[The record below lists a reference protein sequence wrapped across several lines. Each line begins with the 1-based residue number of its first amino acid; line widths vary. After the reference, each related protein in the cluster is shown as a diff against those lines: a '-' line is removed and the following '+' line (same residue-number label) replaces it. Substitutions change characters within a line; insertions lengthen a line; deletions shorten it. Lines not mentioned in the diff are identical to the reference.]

1 MFIRLGDEVH
11 HLRMDGPPGSPAV
24 VFLNSLGTD
33 LRIWDGVV
41 ERMAGSVRTVRY
53 DMRGHGL
60 TTAASPPYSIS
71 DLASDLER
79 IIDTLQLSRVA
90 LCGISVGGMVATEV
104 AANRPGQIS
113 SLVLCDTGCRI
124 GPAEMWAQRIE
135 AVTARGLTAIADAA
149 IARWFS
155 ARFRAEHPDDAEGYR
170 NMLERC
176 TVAGYTGVCA
186 AIRDADVEAAA
197 RAIRCRTLVLCGDE
211 DLATPLEL
219 NRALAAAIPGARFE
233 LIPGAAHL
241 PCIEDPARLAA
252 YVLEHMGCDRHV

>member
-11 HLRMDGPPGSPAV
+11 HVRLDGPFGSPAV

-41 ERMAGSVRTVRY
+41 ERLNGSTRTVRY

-60 TTAASPPYSIS
+60 TTAATPPYSIS

-79 IIDTLQLSRVA
+79 IIAALQLSHVT
-90 LCGISVGGMVATEV
+90 LCGISVGGMVATQV
-104 AANRPGQIS
+104 AADRPGQIA

-124 GPAEMWAQRIE
+124 GPADMWTQRI
-135 AVTARGLTAIADAA
+135 AVVTDRGLTAIADAA
-149 IARWFS
+149 IVRWFS
-155 ARFRAEHPDDAEGYR
+155 ERFRAEQPDEAQGYR

-176 TVAGYTGVCA
+176 TVAGYTGICA
-186 AIRDADVEAAA
+186 AIRDADLETAA
-197 RAIRCRTLVLCGDE
+197 RALRCRALVLCGDQ
-211 DLATPLEL
+211 DQATPPEL
-219 NRALAAAIPGARFE
+219 NRALAAAIPGAQFE

-252 YVLEHMGCDRHV
+252 HVLEHMGRDRHV

>member
-1 MFIRLGDEVH
+1 MFIRIGDGVH
-11 HLRMDGPPGSPAV
+11 HLRMDGPPAAPAA

-41 ERMAGSVRTVRY
+41 ERLAGSIRTVRY

-60 TTAASPPYSIS
+60 TSAAPPPYAIS
-71 DLASDLER
+71 DLASDLEQ
-79 IIDTLQLSRVA
+79 IIDALQLSRLT
-90 LCGISVGGMVATEV
+90 LCGISVGGMVAAQV
-104 AANRPGQIS
+104 AANRPGQVE
-113 SLVLCDTGCRI
+113 SLVLCDTGYRI
-124 GPAEMWAQRIE
+124 GPAEMWSQRME
-135 AVTARGLTAIADAA
+135 TVADRGLTAIADAA

-155 ARFRAEHPDDAEGYR
+155 ARFRAAQAGDAQGYR

-176 TVAGYTGVCA
+176 TVAGYTGICA
-186 AIRDADVEAAA
+186 AIRDADLETVA
-197 RAIRCRTLVLCGDE
+197 RALRCRTLVLCGGE
-211 DLATPLEL
+211 DQATPPGL

-252 YVLEHMGCDRHV
+252 HVLEHMGRDAHV

>member
-1 MFIRLGDEVH
+1 MFIRLGDQVH
-11 HLRMDGPPGSPAV
+11 HIRMDGPSGSPAV

-41 ERMAGSVRTVRY
+41 ERMAGSTRTVRY

-60 TTAASPPYSIS
+60 TTAAPPPYSIS

-79 IIDTLQLSRVA
+79 ILDALRLSRVT
-90 LCGISVGGMVATEV
+90 LCGISVGGMVATQL
-104 AANRPGQIS
+104 AANRPAQIIG
-113 SLVLCDTGCRI
+113 LVLCDTGCRI

-135 AVTARGLTAIADAA
+135 AVTARGVTAIADTA

-155 ARFRAEHPDDAEGYR
+155 AGFRAEHADDAEGYR

-186 AIRDADVEAAA
+186 AIRDADLEAAA

-211 DLATPLEL
+211 DQATPVDL
-219 NRALAAAIPGARFE
+219 NRALAAAIPGAQFE
-233 LIPGAAHL
+233 VIPGAAHL
-241 PCIEDPARLAA
+241 PCIEDPARVAALVLA
-252 YVLEHMGCDRHV
+252 HVGRDQHV

>member
-1 MFIRLGDEVH
+1 MFIRLGSDVH
-11 HLRMDGPPGSPAV
+11 HVRLDGPPGSPAV

-41 ERMAGSVRTVRY
+41 ERVAGAIRTVRY

-60 TTAASPPYSIS
+60 TTAAPPPYSIS
-71 DLASDLER
+71 DLTSDLER
-79 IIDTLQLSRVA
+79 IIDALQLSRVT
-90 LCGISVGGMVATEV
+90 LCGISVGGMVATQV
-104 AANRPGQIS
+104 AANRPRQITG
-113 SLVLCDTGCRI
+113 LVLCDTGCRI
-124 GPAEMWAQRIE
+124 GPAEMWSQRIE
-135 AVTARGLTAIADAA
+135 AVTARGVTAIADAA

-155 ARFRAEHPDDAEGYR
+155 ARYRADQPDSTEGYR

-186 AIRDADVEAAA
+186 AIRDADLEAAA

-211 DLATPLEL
+211 DQATPPEL
-219 NRALAAAIPGARFE
+219 NRTLAAAIPGAQFE
-233 LIPGAAHL
+233 SIPGAAHL

-252 YVLEHMGCDRHV
+252 HLLEHMGRDQHV